1 MRNKIVYGFIIV
13 SILTTSCFEEDEP
26 LQPYSGKLTTIK
38 NHIEYYQSYYDFETD
53 SILGY
58 HNSDAW
64 TLGFGCSENDLLVS
78 TNSGSN
84 WFVYNTQQ
92 PDFNT
97 QLSFPQKTIWKYD
110 KQLFFPD
117 SLAIENWISVSGID
131 TTYTGNVYLIGKFIG
146 TGYSKIF
153 RIKILKVTNQKYVFC
168 FRAESSSETPD
179 TIIVQKLPE
188 KNFVYYSFDDFSVKD
203 LEPTKTAYD
212 IVFGP
217 YYDTVT
223 QLGVNAPYL
232 VRGVLLNSGS
242 SASSYNT
249 KAFEAINEADVQ
261 QMDFSSQR
269 NFVGFSWKEV
279 IIDQS
284 TNSATYTI
292 RPNYNYVIKTPE
304 DNYFKFHFLSYTLN
318 GENGYPSFE
327 AERISPN

>member
-1 MRNKIVYGFIIV
+1 LK
-13 SILTTSCFEEDEP
+13 
-26 LQPYSGKLTTIK
+26 
-38 NHIEYYQSYYDFETD
+38 
-53 SILGY
+53 
-58 HNSDAW
+58 A
-64 TLGFGCSENDLLVS
+64 
-78 TNSGSN
+78 TN
-84 WFVYNTQQ
+84 
-92 PDFNT
+92 
-97 QLSFPQKTIWKYD
+97 
-110 KQLFFPD
+110 
-117 SLAIENWISVSGID
+117 
-131 TTYTGNVYLIGKFIG
+131 
-146 TGYSKIF
+146 
-153 RIKILKVTNQKYVFC
+153 RKYVFC
-168 FRAESSSETPD
+168 LRAELSSETPD

-188 KNFVYYSFDDFSVKD
+188 KNFVYYSFDDFTVKD
-203 LEPTKTAYD
+203 LEPAKTAYD

-261 QMDFSSQR
+261 QIDFSSQR
-269 NFVGFSWKEV
+269 NFIGFSWKEV

-292 RPNYNYVIKTPE
+292 RSNYNYVIKTPE

-327 AERISPN
+327 VERISPN